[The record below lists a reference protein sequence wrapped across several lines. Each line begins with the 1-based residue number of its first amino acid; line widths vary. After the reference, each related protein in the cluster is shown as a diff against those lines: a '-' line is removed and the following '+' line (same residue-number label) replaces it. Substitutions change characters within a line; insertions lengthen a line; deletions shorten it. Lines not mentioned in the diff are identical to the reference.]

1 MEVIIPVSAVAM
13 IILGMFTK
21 FYPPGKINAWYGYR
35 TGLSKK
41 SQEHWDFAQSLSARL
56 MLVTGVLLM
65 SYWMVLSMMEIAMP
79 VYVELAILIVASIIP
94 IILTQQALKKL

>member
-41 SQEHWDFAQSLSARL
+41 SQEHWDFAQSLSA
-56 MLVTGVLLM
+56 LM